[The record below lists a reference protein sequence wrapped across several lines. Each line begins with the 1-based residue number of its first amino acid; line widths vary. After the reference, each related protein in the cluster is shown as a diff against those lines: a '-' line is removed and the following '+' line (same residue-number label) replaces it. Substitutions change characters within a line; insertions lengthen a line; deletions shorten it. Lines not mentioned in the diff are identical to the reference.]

1 MGLESEMAKDV
12 GYQFECKKD
21 AMRQNQDGSWKATI
35 NIHPNDMDS
44 QFLSDP
50 MGQRYMAVLVPI
62 SDDET
67 PRPKKPEPENKPS
80 GQKTWKDMSYAQ
92 RAGILS
98 GSNDF
103 HNYLRVNH
111 SSEWI
116 RLLAHQKSGSRLE
129 KRNEAAARLIRRLC
143 GVTSRAD
150 IEKNHNAKDEFQ
162 KIYTDYTMW
171 LKYEGGQAA

>member
-12 GYQFECKKD
+12 SYQFECKKD

-35 NIHPNDMDS
+35 NIHPNDIEGE
-44 QFLSDP
+44 FLNDP
-50 MGQRYMAVLVPI
+50 MGQRYMAVLVPL
-62 SDDET
+62 SEDET
-67 PRPKKPEPENKPS
+67 PKPKKPAPENKPS
-80 GQKTWKDMSYAQ
+80 GQKTCKGMSYAQ

-103 HNYLRVNH
+103 HNYLRSNYA
-111 SSEWI
+111 SLWMNAFKENLDEKPSEV
-116 RLLAHQKSGSRLE
+116 
-129 KRNEAAARLIRRLC
+129 AARIIRKLC
-143 GVTSRAD
+143 GVASRAD
-150 IEKNHNAKDEFQ
+150 IEKNHNAKDQFQ